1 MKIVVLA
8 GGLSTERDVS
18 LTSGTMIC
26 NALRGIGHR
35 AILVDLFFGTDVP
48 KNIEEAFCAEGF
60 LQPRP
65 VAAEAPDID
74 AIKKSRPDSGYG
86 EIGKNVLALC
96 QAADI
101 VFMALHGEIGEN
113 GKLQAIFD
121 VMGIRYTGAGF
132 LGSAIAMQ
140 KGIAK
145 QIFLQNDIPTPFGK
159 IYTKKT
165 CDKIREDFQFPVIVK
180 PCSGGSSIGITRADT
195 FDELVRS
202 LDEAFRYEDEVLVE
216 QFVSGREFTCGVLD
230 KSALP
235 VAEVIP
241 NEGFYDYEHKYQAG
255 MITEVVPANIPEEIS
270 KRIQE
275 ASLKVTKA
283 LGLEVYSR
291 MDFILDDAGKI
302 YCLEANTLP
311 GMTPTSHFPQEA
323 KSIGM
328 SYEELCQNIIDISL
342 KKYEK

>member
-26 NALRGIGHR
+26 NALRRIGHR

-241 NEGFYDYEHKYQAG
+241 MRAFTT
-255 MITEVVPANIPEEIS
+255 ISTNIRRE
-270 KRIQE
+270 
-275 ASLKVTKA
+275 
-283 LGLEVYSR
+283 
-291 MDFILDDAGKI
+291 
-302 YCLEANTLP
+302 
-311 GMTPTSHFPQEA
+311 
-323 KSIGM
+323 
-328 SYEELCQNIIDISL
+328 
-342 KKYEK
+342 